1 MVVDSVS
8 SLVSETFPDV
18 LRRRKNPLFVVV
30 DGQSVPFLDHN
41 LLGRLS
47 DGRARSAA
55 VDTTIQESPHASE
68 LRLYCI
74 KQRELKSRRWPASV

>member
-1 MVVDSVS
+1 LVFTYLKAIEEQIRIGSSYVVDSVS

-55 VDTTIQESPHASE
+55 IDTTI
-68 LRLYCI
+68 
-74 KQRELKSRRWPASV
+74 